1 INYEGADRDL
11 HDTLVVGR
19 LAPGVSPLQ
28 AQSEMSSVAARL
40 AGQYPEF
47 NTGWDVVVVPMHEQ
61 IVKNIRPAL
70 LVLLAAVGL
79 VLLIACSN
87 VANLLLARVAS
98 REREIAI
105 RMSLGAGRYSLIR
118 FIMTESI
125 LLSLIG
131 GAAGVIVAAWGTG
144 LLIDLNRK
152 GIPLANEISVDWR
165 VLSFAIAISVVS
177 GVLFG
182 LFPSLQ
188 IARSN
193 LCEALKESGR
203 SLAGSR
209 RARQLRGGLV
219 IGEVALS
226 LVLLVAAGLSIRSF
240 TKLMQINAGFD
251 PDTLLSLQLFLPT
264 IQSPNPPS
272 QLAFQKE
279 AISRLALLPG
289 VKSAA
294 AISVVPLSG
303 PGPTFIFWA
312 EGHTL
317 PAPHEAPLASYRV
330 VSPGYFATMGIPLL
344 IGREFN
350 DSDRQASLQ
359 VGIIN
364 REMAD
369 RMWPGQDPLGKRFSV
384 GVPLDPKD
392 QVQWTTV
399 VGVVGGVRQ
408 TSLDADS
415 GMEMYQPLAQDPS
428 PNISFVART
437 SLEPATS
444 AESTRAMMASLN
456 SDLPLAN

>member
-1 INYEGADRDL
+1 
-11 HDTLVVGR
+11 
-19 LAPGVSPLQ
+19 
-28 AQSEMSSVAARL
+28 
-40 AGQYPEF
+40 
-47 NTGWDVVVVPMHEQ
+47 
-61 IVKNIRPAL
+61 
-70 LVLLAAVGL
+70 
-79 VLLIACSN
+79 
-87 VANLLLARVAS
+87 
-98 REREIAI
+98 
-105 RMSLGAGRYSLIR
+105 
-118 FIMTESI
+118 
-125 LLSLIG
+125 
-131 GAAGVIVAAWGTG
+131 
-144 LLIDLNRK
+144 
-152 GIPLANEISVDWR
+152 
-165 VLSFAIAISVVS
+165 
-177 GVLFG
+177 
-182 LFPSLQ
+182 
-188 IARSN
+188 
-193 LCEALKESGR
+193 
-203 SLAGSR
+203 
-209 RARQLRGGLV
+209 
-219 IGEVALS
+219 
-226 LVLLVAAGLSIRSF
+226 LVAAGLSIRSF
-240 TKLMQINAGFD
+240 SKLMRIDAGFD
-251 PDTLLSLQLFLPT
+251 PDNLLSFQLFLPT
-264 IQSPNPPS
+264 VQYPNPPS

-279 AISRLALLPG
+279 AISRLAQLPG

-384 GVPLDPKD
+384 GVPLDPKG

-415 GMEMYQPLAQDPS
+415 GMEMYQPLPQDTS

-437 SLEPATS
+437 SLEPATI

-456 SDLPLAN
+456 SDLPLANLKSMDEILHDSVAPYRFNMLLLTIFGFAALLLSSVGVFGVISYSVTSRVPEIGVRMALGATSGQVGRLVVGEGMTLTLIGLAIGFVISLWSMSLLSGLLFDGGTIDTVTIISVAALLATVSALACYVPALRAMSVDPIIALRQE